1 SPQLLQNTDDIIFVT
16 ASAFVA
22 DTLQHQSVLV
32 DKAAKDRS
40 LSQRIDEGN
49 GGPKVA
55 GTNTIKCTDFIEGFF
70 GRVDALLLAGCTAAD
85 SYHVKVGRAVRG
97 PATRWPISVP
107 TVTKAAPIASG
118 RFG

>member
-1 SPQLLQNTDDIIFVT
+1 MLRHTETEKGKCRRKNSLRVFAGSCGRIVIGPIESPQLLQNTDDIIFVT

-55 GTNTIKCTDFIEGFF
+55 GTNTIKCTDFIE
-70 GRVDALLLAGCTAAD
+70 
-85 SYHVKVGRAVRG
+85 
-97 PATRWPISVP
+97 
-107 TVTKAAPIASG
+107 
-118 RFG
+118 